1 MYYLQYGRNGNVY
14 ISSVKSSEDLEQS
27 EDIMFVEGGFGTLQE
42 VDTRLN
48 QMNIPESLIIRIK

>member
-27 EDIMFVEGGFGTLQE
+27 EDIMFVEGGFETLQE

-48 QMNIPESLIIRIK
+48 QMNIPESLRIRIK